1 MDTKLSEL
9 LELPEATVREVL
21 ANLEGEGSSGKAQ
34 EVLSRMQQKL
44 QEGKEAV
51 DGNDV
56 HKAKA
61 QLQYENARLENEVH
75 RLNKNVGQLKS
86 ALDSAGSESAAARAE
101 VQTAKEQLAKVECE
115 LQAQR
120 KQDATVEA
128 QQAQLREQL
137 EQLKAEKREQLQQ
150 IGERRDQLDESAAE
164 VRRLNEIVHDLRSQ
178 RETDQTEIARLRS
191 QTSVADVSEH
201 MLKQSLEL
209 AKSQAVWLDEELVK
223 TQTEL
228 QQARTELGRAATTG
242 KAETARLRG
251 EIEAL
256 TEQTDE
262 QRERN
267 AQLER
272 RLREKLE
279 AERQAKEELAERE
292 EQFRHEMAAQRRLC
306 DEWERTTTA
315 AKQHVRSLEV
325 SLHELEARQRESDAN
340 TQEAVRM
347 MEQRVSEAEEARN
360 SAQARVEQ
368 LEGELRNAN
377 RLLSESAQTQA
388 QLLSPTASAA
398 ARIQGA
404 HGSLS
409 ITQLYADKL
418 ALEDR
423 LRNADA
429 EIGGLRQGM
438 EQILAE
444 IEERGP
450 IIAAE
455 RDEHQRLLRD
465 ADKIAQDLAGMRQ
478 EHSTQA
484 EALKTAA
491 REGELLR
498 RQLAAEQQQ
507 TRDLER
513 QVARLL
519 RSAEETRMGGRAM
532 SETPQDIST
541 NPLAS
546 PMARRQR
553 AHAQTTGEQD
563 EQWLSDV
570 DRVISQKLVT
580 FGDVTELVAQNRRLL
595 RTTRE
600 LAAQAAAHDD
610 DDEVKAALEQAEG
623 MLDRLSAELETA
635 KTRLGAVERERDMLR
650 TLTHRSD
657 KVKEAAADEGEDSDG
672 VVPPPVSESGFSRG
686 RADTISAEATSV
698 QPTDGNSEAL
708 AQLQAD
714 YDTYKIEARKTRA
727 QLEHET
733 ARLQSEASE
742 LRVRAARAEAQTE
755 FDADRMQMFA
765 RDLEARQ
772 KEVDHLRLATT
783 RLHNQTE
790 SYERQLESTTQ
801 EMTSERVELSR
812 LRRQTALLEAQ
823 LETMRQ
829 NEQRWRS
836 EEQRMAAERASLTQI
851 LDNTTRMRD
860 EWQKSTQEQQ
870 ALISER
876 LESTRRD
883 ADAARQE
890 LRQAREETERMRF
903 KFDAELR
910 ELRGQIQQRDDKLA
924 LLQRQ
929 ILEGTELQGKL
940 HGERRELELVRD
952 DLQRQ
957 VASLEARVQS
967 QEELMQRAQGKGQE
981 VTPDSLLAVQLQDA
995 RSQLEALQ
1003 SESETTSKRA
1013 EDYRQIS
1020 VANERAL
1027 AELTATYDSYKA
1039 EQERSVEK
1047 LRSRVTELEGSLD
1060 ETRTALNQ
1068 CREELA
1074 ASTNTAQATE
1084 SEFQTREAAH
1094 TMRIAELENEAAQK
1108 SAALEAL
1115 REDMKRHDGVV
1126 QNLQEQYEREI
1137 VAHAKDIEGTL
1148 LARERLRETQKQLA
1162 AATAELNVAKEVAQE
1177 QQGAVQEAKTRA
1189 AQDVEAAESQLAE
1202 IRRQNALLLAHLE
1215 SLGHRVPDVSVD
1227 PEQTAAGAES
1237 GGDQAPQSHEA
1248 SEQGGLRDVVAYL
1261 RRERDLAAAQLE
1273 LAQQESQRWRQQAT
1287 HTQRMLDETR
1297 SELQQYAPADDAE
1310 LSGLSQQRLGGDV
1323 ETILAGDGP
1332 LTLTSTQRQTCRQQ
1346 VEQSKLLHESNT
1358 VLRAELGTAR
1368 GRLREVE
1375 ASLSRV
1381 ADQEVPQLRSANA
1394 SLRAELDAARDQ
1406 TQQLQ
1411 GMCDHWK
1418 RRHEN
1423 VLAKYEMIEPE
1434 EHNALKQ
1441 EGARLRAE
1449 LDALKTENVRLQQQ
1463 VNAAAEQ
1470 SSTANT
1476 RRARQQQAEVSR
1488 LKLQLDSQ
1496 LKELSVFQE
1505 RYAALEASH
1514 QELATA
1520 RIAEQELT
1528 QAAKH
1533 DAQEQRTKFDKLHAT
1548 FQKLRKQSVEKLE
1561 QSNALAKSHESTI
1574 ESLTAQLE
1582 TLQTVPQPSSDSVDA
1597 APTAAPAPSDN
1608 GELERLR
1615 ADVDALTA
1623 ARDSAVA
1630 VQQSLSDELQQT
1642 RTALDQAR
1650 AELAKQIQ
1658 SQTQAEAA
1666 GEPTGEVAEGAATAP
1681 SQDSS
1686 AELEKLRTDLA
1697 AAEAKAASFE
1707 AQLEQIKAK
1716 ALKYARDNRVLQ
1728 TKAAELEKKVQEL
1741 QAQTSAAE
1749 PQKELEDTRQQ
1760 LAKTKKQLEEAE
1772 AKIESAQANAKKT
1785 AELRSKLQIS
1795 RATKRAE
1802 DLEKQVAA
1810 LQSKMST
1817 HDSQSPDDGSSL
1829 KRPSEVEDG
1838 PAKKAHVDS

>member
-1 MDTKLSEL
+1 D
-9 LELPEATVREVL
+9 
-21 ANLEGEGSSGKAQ
+21 
-34 EVLSRMQQKL
+34 
-44 QEGKEAV
+44 
-51 DGNDV
+51 
-56 HKAKA
+56 KA
-61 QLQYENARLENEVH
+61 QLQYENTRLENEVH
-75 RLNKNVGQLKS
+75 RLNKNIGQLKS
-86 ALDSAGSESAAARAE
+86 TLDNANAETVTARTE
-101 VQTAKEQLAKVECE
+101 LQAKTEHLAKVERE
-115 LQAQR
+115 LQEQR
-120 KQDATVEA
+120 MQDATA
-128 QQAQLREQL
+128 MTQQTQLREQL
-137 EQLKAEKREQLQQ
+137 EQLREEKREQLQQ
-150 IGERRDQLDESAAE
+150 ISERRDQLDERAAE
-164 VRRLNEIVHDLRSQ
+164 VRRLSEIVHDLRSQ

-191 QTSVADVSEH
+191 LTSVADVSEH

-209 AKSQAVWLDEELVK
+209 AKSQSAWLDEELVK

-242 KAETARLRG
+242 KAEAARLRG

-256 TEQTDE
+256 TEQMDE
-262 QRERN
+262 QREHN

-279 AERQAKEELAERE
+279 AERRAKEELAERE

-315 AKQHVRSLEV
+315 AKQHVRSVEA
-325 SLHELEARQRESDAN
+325 SLHELEARQRESDTS
-340 TQEAVRM
+340 TQEAVRL
-347 MEQRVSEAEEARN
+347 MEQRVSEAEEARV
-360 SAQARVEQ
+360 SAQKRVEQ
-368 LEGELRNAN
+368 LEDELRSAN
-377 RLLSESAQTQA
+377 RLLSESAQTQT

-398 ARIQGA
+398 ARVQGA
-404 HGSLS
+404 QGNLS

-423 LRNADA
+423 LRSADA

-450 IIAAE
+450 ILAAE
-455 RDEHQRLLRD
+455 RDEHQRLLHD
-465 ADKIAQDLAGMRQ
+465 ADQIAQDLASMRQ
-478 EHSTQA
+478 NHAAQTES
-484 EALKTAA
+484 LKAA
-491 REGELLR
+491 TREGELLR

-519 RSAEETRMGGRAM
+519 RSVEETRMGGRAM
-532 SETPQDIST
+532 PETPQDVST

-553 AHAQTTGEQD
+553 VHAQETGEQA

-580 FGDVTELVAQNRRLL
+580 FADVNELVAQNRRLL

-635 KTRLGAVERERDMLR
+635 KMRLGVVERERDMLK
-650 TLTHRSD
+650 TLTRRSD
-657 KVKEAAADEGEDSDG
+657 KTKDAAVDEGEDSDG
-672 VVPPPVSESGFSRG
+672 VVPPPVSESGFGRG
-686 RADTISAEATSV
+686 NADTISAEASSA
-698 QPTDGNSEAL
+698 QPTAGNSEAM

-714 YDTYKIEARKTRA
+714 YDTYKIEARKTRI
-727 QLEHET
+727 QLEQET
-733 ARLQSEASE
+733 SRLQDEASQ

-755 FDADRMQMFA
+755 FDADRMHMFT

-790 SYERQLESTTQ
+790 SYERQLEATTQ

-823 LETMRQ
+823 QETMRQ

-860 EWQKSTQEQQ
+860 EWQKATQEQQ
-870 ALISER
+870 TLINER

-890 LRQAREETERMRF
+890 LRQARDEAERARF

-924 LLQRQ
+924 LLQGQ
-929 ILEGTELQGKL
+929 ILEGTELRSKL
-940 HGERRELELVRD
+940 QGERRELELVRD
-952 DLQRQ
+952 GLQRQ
-957 VASLEARVQS
+957 VESLEARVQS
-967 QEELMQRAQGKGQE
+967 QEDLMQRAQGKDQE
-981 VTPDSLLAVQLQDA
+981 VTTESLLAVQLQDA

-1003 SESETTSKRA
+1003 SECETNSKRA

-1027 AELTATYDSYKA
+1027 EELTTTYDSYKA
-1039 EQERSVEK
+1039 EQERTVKK
-1047 LRSRVTELEGSLD
+1047 LGGRITGLESSLE
-1060 ETRTALNQ
+1060 ETRTALTQ
-1068 CREELA
+1068 CREELET
-1074 ASTNTAQATE
+1074 STTAAQATE

-1094 TMRIAELENEAAQK
+1094 TGRIAELEGEITQK
-1108 SAALEAL
+1108 TAALKAL

-1126 QNLQEQYEREI
+1126 QSLQEQYEREI

-1162 AATAELNVAKEVAQE
+1162 AVTAELNAAKEAAHE
-1177 QQGAVQEAKTRA
+1177 QQGAVQEAKAQA
-1189 AQDVEAAESQLAE
+1189 AQEVGAADSKLAE

-1227 PEQTAAGAES
+1227 PEQAAADAGS
-1237 GGDQAPQSHEA
+1237 DGNQASQSLDG

-1287 HTQRMLDETR
+1287 HTQRMLEETR
-1297 SELQQYAPADDAE
+1297 SELQQYAPAGDAE
-1310 LSGLSQQRLGGDV
+1310 APESSLQRLGGDV
-1323 ETILAGDGP
+1323 GELLAGDGP
-1332 LTLTSTQRQTCRQQ
+1332 LTLTATQRQTCRHQ

-1368 GRLREVE
+1368 GRLRDVE
-1375 ASLSRV
+1375 ASLARV

-1406 TQQLQ
+1406 AQQLQ
-1411 GMCDHWK
+1411 HMCDHWK

-1434 EHNALKQ
+1434 EHNALKE
-1441 EGARLRAE
+1441 EGVRLRAE
-1449 LDALKTENVRLQQQ
+1449 LEALQKENARLQTENLRLQHQAS
-1463 VNAAAEQ
+1463 AAAEQ

-1476 RRARQQQAEVSR
+1476 RRARQQQTEVAR
-1488 LKLQLDSQ
+1488 LKAQLDLQ
-1496 LKELSVFQE
+1496 QKELSESRDRFT
-1505 RYAALEASH
+1505 ALEARH
-1514 QELATA
+1514 QELNDA
-1520 RIAEQELT
+1520 RNAEQEMI
-1528 QAAKH
+1528 QAATH
-1533 DAQEQRTKFDKLHAT
+1533 EAQEQRAKFDKLHTT

-1561 QSNALAKSHESTI
+1561 QSNSLAKSHESTI

-1582 TLQTVPQPSSDSVDA
+1582 TLQAAPQPPDSSA
-1597 APTAAPAPSDN
+1597 TAAAASLSPED
-1608 GELERLR
+1608 GELKKLR
-1615 ADVDALTA
+1615 AEVTTLTA

-1630 VQQSLSDELQQT
+1630 TQQSLSDELQQT
-1642 RTALDQAR
+1642 RSALDQTRSDLEKTR
-1650 AELAKQIQ
+1650 AELAAQ
-1658 SQTQAEAA
+1658 SQSQKQVEEV
-1666 GEPTGEVAEGAATAP
+1666 GETAEGAAPALT
-1681 SQDSS
+1681 QDAS
-1686 AELEKLRTDLA
+1686 AELERLKTELA

-1728 TKAAELEKKVQEL
+1728 TKAAELQKKVQEL
-1741 QAQTSAAE
+1741 QAQTSATE
-1749 PQKELEDTRQQ
+1749 PQQELEDTRRQ
-1760 LAKTKKQLEEAE
+1760 LAETKKQLEEAE

-1802 DLEKQVAA
+1802 ELEKQVAE
-1810 LQSKMST
+1810 LQSKLLT
-1817 HDSQSPDDGSSL
+1817 QDSQSPDDGNSL
-1829 KRPSEVEDG
+1829 KRPGDVEDG